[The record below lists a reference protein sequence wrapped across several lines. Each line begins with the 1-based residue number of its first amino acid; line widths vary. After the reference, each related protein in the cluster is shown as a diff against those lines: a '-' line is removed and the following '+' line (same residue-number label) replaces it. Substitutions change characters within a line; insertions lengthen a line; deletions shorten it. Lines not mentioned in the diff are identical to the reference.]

1 MHGHEVF
8 VCRSRSKIY
17 TPMSDMGATAGIMTS
32 FGIKFLEGEMIK
44 LSRSACFLRVS
55 HLQLLILHKQWRPGS
70 FY

>member
-17 TPMSDMGATAGIMTS
+17 TPMSNMGATAGIMTS

-44 LSRSACFLRVS
+44 LSRFRLLPFASLSPETS
-55 HLQLLILHKQWRPGS
+55 HPS
-70 FY
+70 